1 MPSKKKQQNIYSSA
15 NSRLAEFEANQKVGA
30 FKAARAKLDNRT
42 SLVVAIA
49 AVAIVI
55 VSQVVY
61 FGIGPG
67 YVSPAES
74 AAPSGSPSA
83 SAEASNSPLVPPISI
98 AENRSWTGSIEVNGK
113 PLEISL
119 DGVAA
124 PQAVANFIALAKNGF
139 YKDISCHRITNGG
152 FFVLQCGD
160 PNGDG
165 TGGPGYNWGPIE
177 NAPADNVYA
186 KGTIAMARAGGDA
199 NSNGSQF
206 FIVYEDTSIPA
217 DSAGGYSVFGQVTS
231 GLENLA
237 EVIAGGV
244 AGGGTDG
251 KPAVETKLGAI
262 TVK

>member
-1 MPSKKKQQNIYSSA
+1 MPAKKKQQNIYSSA
-15 NSRLAEFEANQKVGA
+15 NARLAEFEANQKIGA
-30 FKAARAKLDNRT
+30 LKVLRAKIDNRT
-42 SLVVAIA
+42 SIVVAIA

-55 VSQVVY
+55 LSQVIY
-61 FGIGPG
+61 FNFGPG
-67 YVSPAES
+67 YV
-74 AAPSGSPSA
+74 AAGTTASPSA
-83 SAEASNSPLVPPISI
+83 SAEASNSPLVPPIAI
-98 AENRSWTGSIEVNGK
+98 AENRTWTGSIEVNGK

-119 DGVAA
+119 DGAAA
-124 PQAVANFIALAKNGF
+124 PQAVANFVALAQKGF

-152 FFVLQCGD
+152 FYVLQCGD

-165 TGGPGYNWGPIE
+165 SGGPGYSWGPIE
-177 NAPADNVYA
+177 NAPADNNYK

-206 FIVYEDTSIPA
+206 FIVYEDTSIPSDA
-217 DSAGGYSVFGQVTS
+217 AGGYSVFGQVTA

-237 EVIAGGV
+237 DVIAAGV
-244 AGGGTDG
+244 QDGGTDG

>member
-1 MPSKKKQQNIYSSA
+1 MPAKKKQQNIYSAAS
-15 NSRLAEFEANQKVGA
+15 SRLAEYEANQKVGA
-30 FKAARAKLDNRT
+30 LKAARAKLDNRT
-42 SLVVAIA
+42 SVIVAIA
-49 AVAIVI
+49 AVAVVI
-55 VSQVVY
+55 VSQLLY

-67 YVSPAES
+67 YQAPEPNASASPT
-74 AAPSGSPSA
+74 A
-83 SAEASNSPLVPPISI
+83 SAEASNSPLVPPASI
-98 AENRSWTGSIEVNGK
+98 AENRTWTGSIEVNGK

-119 DGVAA
+119 DGAAA

-139 YKDISCHRITNGG
+139 YKDITCHRITNGG

-165 TGGPGYNWGPIE
+165 TGGPGYSWGPIE
-177 NAPADNVYA
+177 NAPADNNYA

-217 DSAGGYSVFGQVTS
+217 DAVGGYSVFGTVTA

-237 EVIAGGV
+237 DVIAAGV
-244 AGGGTDG
+244 EGGGSDG
-251 KPAVETKLGAI
+251 KPALEIKLGAI

>member
-1 MPSKKKQQNIYSSA
+1 MPAKKKQQNIYSSA
-15 NSRLAEFEANQKVGA
+15 NARLAEFEANQKVGA
-30 FKAARAKLDNRT
+30 LKAARAKLDNRT
-42 SLVVAIA
+42 SVIVAVA
-49 AVAIVI
+49 AVAVVI
-55 VSQVVY
+55 VSQLLY
-61 FGIGPG
+61 FGVGPG
-67 YVSPAES
+67 YQAPVPS
-74 AAPSGSPSA
+74 ASA
-83 SAEASNSPLVPPISI
+83 SAEASTSPLVPPVAV
-98 AENRSWTGSIEVNGK
+98 AENRTWTGSIEVNGK

-119 DGVAA
+119 DGSAA
-124 PQAVANFIALAKNGF
+124 PQAVANFISLAKNGF
-139 YKDISCHRITNGG
+139 YKDISCHRLTNGG

-206 FIVYEDTSIPA
+206 FIVYENTSIPA
-217 DSAGGYSVFGQVTS
+217 DAAGGYSVFGQVTA

-237 EVIAGGV
+237 DEIAAGV
-244 AGGGTDG
+244 QGGGTDG
-251 KPAVETKLGAI
+251 KPALEIKLGAI

>member
-15 NSRLAEFEANQKVGA
+15 NARLAEFEANQKIGA
-30 FKAARAKLDNRT
+30 LKAVRAKLDNRT
-42 SLVVAIA
+42 SIIVAIA

-61 FGIGPG
+61 FGFGPG
-67 YVSPAES
+67 YVTPGD
-74 AAPSGSPSA
+74 AAAPSA
-83 SAEASNSPLVPPISI
+83 SASASTSPLVPPIAL
-98 AENRSWTGSIEVNGK
+98 AENRAWTGSIEVNGK
-113 PLEISL
+113 PLEILL

-124 PQAVANFIALAKNGF
+124 PQAVANFIALAKKGF
-139 YKDISCHRITNGG
+139 YKDLSCHRITNGG

-165 TGGPGYNWGPIE
+165 SGGPGYSWGPIE
-177 NAPADNVYA
+177 NAPADNLYA

-217 DSAGGYSVFGQVTS
+217 DGAGGYSVFGKVTA
-231 GLENLA
+231 GLENIA
-237 EVIAGGV
+237 DVIAGGV
-244 AGGGTDG
+244 QGGGSDG
-251 KPAVETKLGAI
+251 KPAVQTKLGAI

>member
-15 NSRLAEFEANQKVGA
+15 NARLAEYEANQKVGA

-42 SLVVAIA
+42 SIIVAIA
-49 AVAIVI
+49 AVAVVI
-55 VSQVVY
+55 ASQVAY
-61 FGIGPG
+61 FGFGPG
-67 YVSPAES
+67 LVAPGD
-74 AAPSGSPSA
+74 AAAPSA
-83 SAEASNSPLVPPISI
+83 SASASASTSPLVPPIAL
-98 AENRSWTGSIEVNGK
+98 AENRTWTGSIEVNGK

-119 DGVAA
+119 DGAAA

-165 TGGPGYNWGPIE
+165 TGGPGYSWGPIE

-186 KGTIAMARAGGDA
+186 KGTLAMARAGGDA

-217 DSAGGYSVFGQVTS
+217 DAAGGYSVFGKVTA
-231 GLENLA
+231 GLENIA
-237 EVIAGGV
+237 DVIAGGV

-251 KPAVETKLGAI
+251 KPAVQTKLGAI

>member
-15 NSRLAEFEANQKVGA
+15 NSRLAEFEANQKIGA
-30 FKAARAKLDNRT
+30 LKAARAKLDNRT
-42 SLVVAIA
+42 SILVAA
-49 AVAIVI
+49 LAVAIVI

-61 FGIGPG
+61 FGFGPG
-67 YVSPAES
+67 VVKASETA
-74 AAPSGSPSA
+74 SPSA
-83 SAEASNSPLVPPISI
+83 SASASASNSPLVPPTSI
-98 AENRSWTGSIEVNGK
+98 AENREWTGSIEVNGR

-119 DGVAA
+119 DGAAA

-177 NAPADNVYA
+177 NAPADNNYA

-206 FIVYEDTSIPA
+206 FIVYEDTSIPSDA
-217 DSAGGYSVFGQVTS
+217 AGGYSVFGKVTA

-237 EVIAGGV
+237 DVIAGGV
-244 AGGGTDG
+244 EGGGSDG

>member
-1 MPSKKKQQNIYSSA
+1 MPSRKKQQNIYSSA
-15 NSRLAEFEANQKVGA
+15 NARLAEFEANQKIGA
-30 FKAARAKLDNRT
+30 LKAARAKLDNRT
-42 SLVVAIA
+42 SIMVAVL
-49 AVAIVI
+49 AVAIVV

-61 FGIGPG
+61 FGFGPG
-67 YVSPAES
+67 VVKASDS
-74 AAPSGSPSA
+74 ATPSA
-83 SAEASNSPLVPPISI
+83 SASAPATNSPLVPPTSIS
-98 AENRSWTGSIEVNGK
+98 ENREWTGSIEVNGK
-113 PLEISL
+113 PLEITL
-119 DGVAA
+119 DGAAA

-165 TGGPGYNWGPIE
+165 TGGPGYSWGPIE
-177 NAPADNVYA
+177 NAPSDNNYA

-206 FIVYEDTSIPA
+206 FIVYEDTSIPSDA
-217 DSAGGYSVFGQVTS
+217 AGGYSVFGKVTA

-237 EVIAGGV
+237 DVIAGGV
-244 AGGGTDG
+244 EGGGSDG

>member
-15 NSRLAEFEANQKVGA
+15 NARLAEFEANQKIGA
-30 FKAARAKLDNRT
+30 LKAARAKLDNRT

-55 VSQVVY
+55 VSQLLY
-61 FGIGPG
+61 FNFGPG
-67 YVSPAES
+67 NEATGAS
-74 AAPSGSPSA
+74 ATPSA

-98 AENRSWTGSIEVNGK
+98 AENRTWTGSIEVNGK

-119 DGVAA
+119 DGAAA

-177 NAPADNVYA
+177 NAPADNIYS

-217 DSAGGYSVFGQVTS
+217 DSAGGYSVFGQVTG

-237 EVIAGGV
+237 EVIAAGV
-244 AGGGTDG
+244 EGGGTDG
-251 KPAVETKLGAI
+251 RPAVETKLGAI

>member
-1 MPSKKKQQNIYSSA
+1 MPAKKKQQNIYSSA
-15 NSRLAEFEANQKVGA
+15 NARLAEFEANQKVGA
-30 FKAARAKLDNRT
+30 LKAARAKLDNRT
-42 SLVVAIA
+42 SVIVAVA
-49 AVAIVI
+49 AVAVVI
-55 VSQVVY
+55 VSQLLY
-61 FGIGPG
+61 FGVGPG
-67 YVSPAES
+67 YKAPVPS
-74 AAPSGSPSA
+74 ASA
-83 SAEASNSPLVPPISI
+83 SAEASTSPLVPPVAV
-98 AENRSWTGSIEVNGK
+98 AENRTWTGSIEVNGK

-119 DGVAA
+119 DGSAA
-124 PQAVANFIALAKNGF
+124 PQAVANFISLAKNGF
-139 YKDISCHRITNGG
+139 YKDISCHRLTNGG

-206 FIVYEDTSIPA
+206 FIVYENTSIPA
-217 DSAGGYSVFGQVTS
+217 DAAGGYSVFGQVTA

-237 EVIAGGV
+237 DEIAAGV
-244 AGGGTDG
+244 QGGGTDG
-251 KPAVETKLGAI
+251 KPALEIKLGAI